1 MIYTVTFNPSIDY
14 IMFTNG
20 FEIKGLNRATSTYKF
35 AGGKGINVSRVLKHQ
50 VYHLQH
56 QGFFGGF
63 PGEFI
68 AQTLEESQ
76 IKTDFIKVDE
86 DTRIN
91 VKLKSGDETEIN
103 APGPS
108 ITDDQFQALLNQ
120 IKQTTKED
128 TVIVA
133 GSVPKSIP
141 SDAYAQIAEITQS
154 TGAKL
159 VVDAEKIQLTRC

>member
-1 MIYTVTFNPSIDY
+1 M
-14 IMFTNG
+14 
-20 FEIKGLNRATSTYKF
+20 
-35 AGGKGINVSRVLKHQ
+35 
-50 VYHLQH
+50 YHLQRL
-56 QGFFGGF
+56 GFVGGF

-128 TVIVA
+128 TVIV
-133 GSVPKSIP
+133 
-141 SDAYAQIAEITQS
+141 
-154 TGAKL
+154 L
-159 VVDAEKIQLTRC
+159 W